1 MAKTDRN
8 SVVSLKNGGHL
19 AGYGTTDASV
29 GVASYYYPSGRYEFL
44 ESESDQHNISK
55 KTVKQHTYLI
65 SKFPNR
71 RNKNTK
77 RKEIQLRK

>member
-1 MAKTDRN
+1 
-8 SVVSLKNGGHL
+8 VVIWL
-19 AGYGTTDASV
+19 ATKHGTTDASSV
-29 GVASYYYPSGRYEFL
+29 VRCYYPSGRYEFL

-71 RNKNTK
+71 RNNQKKKKFNRENK
-77 RKEIQLRK
+77 RNKKERK

>member
-19 AGYGTTDASV
+19 AGYKNTEQLMPPSSLLATTR
-29 GVASYYYPSGRYEFL
+29 PFGRYEFL

-55 KTVKQHTYLI
+55 KTVKQHTYI
-65 SKFPNR
+65 SNF
-71 RNKNTK
+71 
-77 RKEIQLRK
+77 